1 MAFTIKVS
9 DSDGDG
15 TGINFAA
22 YLKKF
27 EKTYVDDTGR
37 GGFSGKQSGVYG
49 SEDNPLQA
57 DAYAITDDS
66 SGGGQSVIFNGPGN
80 FKYTGPYTY
89 NGSAHNVYG
98 ELSSISFGQ
107 NTVIKDLTG
116 GDVKYSHDADIKITG
131 FPNGYMTDTA
141 TSGELLHD
149 ISESDT
155 SSLTALLA
163 TDSIIFK
170 GSSGK
175 DVFTG
180 YGHADTIN
188 GGAGNDKLGGGAG
201 KDRLDGDT
209 GNDALTG
216 GTSADTFHF
225 ARNDGA
231 DKITDFAAG
240 KSGTDIIEF
249 QNGLFDSYADI
260 IDSAVEKNGNT
271 VISYTGGSLTLTDVT
286 IAELHRGDFDLL

>member
-1 MAFTIKVS
+1 MAFTISVS
-9 DSDGDG
+9 DFNKDG

-22 YLKKF
+22 YLSNF
-27 EKTYVDDTGR
+27 EKNYVDDTGR
-37 GGFSGKQSGVYG
+37 GGFSGTQSGVYG
-49 SEDNPLQA
+49 SETNPLQA
-57 DAYAITDDS
+57 DAYAITDDA

-80 FKYTGPYTY
+80 FKYSGPYSY

-107 NTVIKDLTG
+107 NTEITDLGG

-131 FPNGYMTDTA
+131 FSSGYMTDAQTK
-141 TSGELLHD
+141 GELLHD
-149 ISESDT
+149 ISNSDT

-170 GSSGK
+170 GSTGK

-180 YGHADTIN
+180 YGHADKLN

-201 KDRLDGDT
+201 KDRLNGDT
-209 GNDALTG
+209 GNDVLTG
-216 GTSADTFHF
+216 GTAADTFYF
-225 ARNDGA
+225 AKNDGT
-231 DKITDFAAG
+231 DRISDFAAG
-240 KSGTDIIEF
+240 RTGADIIEF
-249 QNGLFDSYADI
+249 QKGLFDSYADV

-271 VISYTGGSLTLTDVT
+271 VISYTGGSLTLIGVE
-286 IAELHRGDFDLL
+286 IADLHKGDFHLL